1 MKINWKVRFQNK
13 VWVLAFISALVA
25 FLYQLLSLCGVT
37 PKIAEDTI
45 LQLAGMLVNLLVM
58 LGVVVDPTTPEIN
71 DSDRAMHYTVPG
83 GEAEE
88 SDK

>member
-13 VWVLAFISALVA
+13 VWVLAFASALVA

-58 LGVVVDPTTPEIN
+58 LGVVVDPTTAGAG
-71 DSDRAMHYTVPG
+71 DSERALHYDVPG
-83 GEAEE
+83 GEDPHEQ
-88 SDK
+88 